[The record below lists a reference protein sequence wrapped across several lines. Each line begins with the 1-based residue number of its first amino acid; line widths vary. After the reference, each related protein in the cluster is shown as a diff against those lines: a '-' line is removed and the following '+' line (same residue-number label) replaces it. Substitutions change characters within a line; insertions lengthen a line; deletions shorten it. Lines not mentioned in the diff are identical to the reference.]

1 MTATSLPHARRDNIR
16 GGLTMLLA
24 VGALSLL
31 DAGMKQLSGA
41 YPPLQVAGI
50 RGLASL
56 PFVLVW
62 VGMTRGFGGLLRV
75 RWALHLLRGGLGILM
90 LCGFIYGVRHLAL
103 AEAYSIFF
111 VAPLLITAFA
121 VPLLGE
127 RVGWRRW
134 GAIAVGM
141 AAVWFALRPHGQGLV
156 LLPALAVFASA
167 IGYALSAITV
177 RVLGRTDS
185 SQSMVF
191 WLMLSV
197 GGVATLLALPQWRPI
212 APEHWPVIVWI
223 AASGAIGQW
232 AITEAFRLGEASF
245 IAPFEYS
252 AMAWGV
258 GLDWLLWQTVPA
270 ARTWFAAGV
279 IIACGIYLMHRERVE
294 SSAHLAEAAPPSA

>member
-1 MTATSLPHARRDNIR
+1 MTVSTLPHPRRDNVR
-16 GGLTMLLA
+16 GGLTMLVA

-31 DAGMKQLSGA
+31 DAGMKTLAGA
-41 YPPLQVAGI
+41 YAPLQLAGI

-62 VGMTRGFGGLLRV
+62 VGLSGGFGGLLRV
-75 RWALHLLRGGLGILM
+75 RWPLHLLRGALGIVM
-90 LCGFIYGVRHLAL
+90 LSGFVYGVRHLPL
-103 AEAYSIFF
+103 SEAYSIFF

-134 GAIAVGM
+134 GAIGVGM
-141 AAVWFALRPHGQGLV
+141 AAVWFALRPEGEGVV
-156 LLPALAVFASA
+156 LLPALAVFLSA
-167 IGYALSAITV
+167 VGYALSAITV

-185 SQSMVF
+185 TQSIVF

-197 GGVATLLALPQWRPI
+197 GVVATLLALPAWRPI
-212 APEHWPVIVWI
+212 EAEHWPVIAWI
-223 AASGAIGQW
+223 AATGAVGQW

-245 IAPFEYS
+245 IAPFEYT
-252 AMAWGV
+252 AMAWGL
-258 GLDWLLWQTVPA
+258 GLDWLLWQTVPGG
-270 ARTWFAAGV
+270 RTWVAAAV

-294 SSAHLAEAAPPSA
+294 STLPAADTVPPG

>member
-1 MTATSLPHARRDNIR
+1 
-16 GGLTMLLA
+16 MLVA
-24 VGALSLL
+24 VGSLSLL
-31 DAGMKQLSGA
+31 DAAMKSLSSA
-41 YPPLQVAGI
+41 YSPLQLAGM

-62 VGMTRGFGGLLRV
+62 VGVTGGFGGLLRI
-75 RWALHLLRGGLGILM
+75 RWGLHVLRGALGILM
-90 LCGFIYGVRHLAL
+90 LSGFIYGVRHLPL
-103 AEAYSIFF
+103 SEAYSIFF

-134 GAIAVGM
+134 GAIAIGI
-141 AAVWFALRPHGQGLV
+141 AAVWFVLRPQGSGLV
-156 LLPALAVFASA
+156 LLPAVALLLSAVA
-167 IGYALSAITV
+167 YALSAITV

-191 WLMLSV
+191 WLMFSIGV
-197 GGVATLLALPQWRPI
+197 VATLLALPQWRPI
-212 APEHWPVIVWI
+212 QPAHWPVIAAI
-223 AASGAIGQW
+223 AATGAVGQW
-232 AITEAFRLGEASF
+232 AITDAFRIGEASF

-258 GLDWLLWQTVPA
+258 GLDWILWQTVPA
-270 ARTWFAAGV
+270 ARTWIAAAV

-294 SSAHLAEAAPPSA
+294 SSAHLPEAAPRAG